1 MNERIMKY
9 QQILVEEYK
18 RLHPTE
24 VENLTDKEVAL
35 MNPITSAD
43 IEMFLSVDLMHIKG
57 EINELLDEISDNEKV
72 IKDDKTYSD
81 LKKECRD
88 ENREFHLRIQSL
100 KKDYEEIEQIYRSV
114 VKNEYNYS
122 FYTIKNYKLDLTLFF
137 DFLNKSNINYLYLN
151 KDNVLAYLKYLDKM
165 NLKNSTISR
174 RISALRTF
182 YNYLMNEGLINSNI
196 FLNVKNP
203 KLEKKLP
210 NYLNYTEMEEL
221 LESIDIKTDEGLKRR
236 LLIEMFYST
245 GCRVSEIIN
254 IKVKDIDFLN
264 KKIRIM
270 GKGSKDRIVYYGDYA
285 KKYLDKYLSKGLDKD
300 YLFVN
305 KHGDK
310 YTVEEIELIVKDI
323 MKHLSIK
330 THVTPHTLRHTFA
343 THLLNN
349 GADIRSVQELLG
361 HSNLSTTGIYTHVSS
376 DRLKEVYFKTFK
388 R

>member
-1 MNERIMKY
+1 M
-9 QQILVEEYK
+9 
-18 RLHPTE
+18 
-24 VENLTDKEVAL
+24 
-35 MNPITSAD
+35 
-43 IEMFLSVDLMHIKG
+43 
-57 EINELLDEISDNEKV
+57 
-72 IKDDKTYSD
+72 
-81 LKKECRD
+81 KKEEVLD
-88 ENREFHLRIQSL
+88 NFFKVL
-100 KKDYEEIEQIYRSV
+100 KS
-114 VKNEYNYS
+114 EYNYS

-151 KDNVLAYLKYLDKM
+151 NDNVLAYLKYLDKM

-221 LESIDIKTDEGLKRR
+221 LESIDISTDEGLKRR

-254 IKVKDIDFLN
+254 IKVKDIDFKD

-270 GKGSKDRIVYYGDYA
+270 GKGSKERIVYYGDYA

>member
-1 MNERIMKY
+1 
-9 QQILVEEYK
+9 
-18 RLHPTE
+18 
-24 VENLTDKEVAL
+24 
-35 MNPITSAD
+35 
-43 IEMFLSVDLMHIKG
+43 
-57 EINELLDEISDNEKV
+57 
-72 IKDDKTYSD
+72 
-81 LKKECRD
+81 
-88 ENREFHLRIQSL
+88 
-100 KKDYEEIEQIYRSV
+100 
-114 VKNEYNYS
+114 
-122 FYTIKNYKLDLTLFF
+122 
-137 DFLNKSNINYLYLN
+137 
-151 KDNVLAYLKYLDKM
+151 M

>member
-1 MNERIMKY
+1 M
-9 QQILVEEYK
+9 
-18 RLHPTE
+18 
-24 VENLTDKEVAL
+24 
-35 MNPITSAD
+35 
-43 IEMFLSVDLMHIKG
+43 
-57 EINELLDEISDNEKV
+57 
-72 IKDDKTYSD
+72 
-81 LKKECRD
+81 KKEEVLD
-88 ENREFHLRIQSL
+88 NFFKVL
-100 KKDYEEIEQIYRSV
+100 KS
-114 VKNEYNYS
+114 EYNYS
-122 FYTIKNYKLDLTLFF
+122 DYTIKNYKLDLTLFF

-174 RISALRTF
+174 RISALRIF

-270 GKGSKDRIVYYGDYA
+270 GKGSKERIVYYGDYA
-285 KKYLDKYLSKGLDKD
+285 KKYLDKYLSKGMDKD

>member
-1 MNERIMKY
+1 M
-9 QQILVEEYK
+9 
-18 RLHPTE
+18 
-24 VENLTDKEVAL
+24 
-35 MNPITSAD
+35 
-43 IEMFLSVDLMHIKG
+43 
-57 EINELLDEISDNEKV
+57 
-72 IKDDKTYSD
+72 
-81 LKKECRD
+81 KKEEVLD
-88 ENREFHLRIQSL
+88 NFFKVL
-100 KKDYEEIEQIYRSV
+100 KS
-114 VKNEYNYS
+114 EYNYS

-245 GCRVSEIIN
+245 GCRVSEMIN
-254 IKVKDIDFLN
+254 IKVKDIDFKD

-270 GKGSKDRIVYYGDYA
+270 GKGSKERIVYYGDYA